1 LRERIPPSLLKA
13 MEKMKDELAGSI
25 VKLRQKYPLIYKR
38 FQDRWDKLGARTEQT
53 EQTEQLSLW

>member
-1 LRERIPPSLLKA
+1 MRERIPPSLLKA

-38 FQDRWDKLGARTEQT
+38 LGPLGQIGRPY
-53 EQTEQLSLW
+53 